1 MAVSVL
7 VAGLATHAG
16 VEHVHAP
23 PPLPDG
29 NGTPARG
36 LADVVIE
43 GNTIAEVVWLDPV
56 AVKGGRARRPA
67 ADAEIDATGKF
78 VLPGLIN
85 VHAHVQD
92 SRGGVPQPVE
102 YALKTWLATG
112 ITTVR
117 EVGNDS
123 VAKLLALRERAARG
137 EVASPRIFVYAMFNN
152 RPMPRT
158 PNAARARVQEYKRMG
173 ADGMKMLGV
182 ERDLMGAALD
192 EAHRLGLRVAHHA
205 GVEETDAW
213 DDARFGTTSVEHWY
227 GIPDAAIPDR
237 QQRFP
242 SDYNYHDETD
252 RFRWAGHLWREAD
265 PAILSRVLDTLVAA
279 KVAWVPTLDI
289 YEASRDLQRAQTQ
302 PWFREWLHPTL
313 EAYFKPDAGNH
324 GSYFFGW
331 SSTDETAWKEN
342 YRIWMAALREFD
354 RKGGLIG
361 VGDDAG
367 FIYPTRHQ
375 MLATVAMPMR
385 TPEPWVPLPVV
396 VAVAPGAHQHVGERA
411 AAHLGRRCPVAE
423 AEHQLGDA
431 GGLQQLPQLLA
442 ERADLHRL
450 VQEGGREPAGGGT
463 QEDVLQR
470 LARGE
475 PVLRFIARRTERGE
489 KGCVEGETVVARGAR
504 PAPRGE
510 TGEQHVEGTEPARHS
525 QRGGGHAVR
534 RALVRAHPLRQ
545 LVAEAGIAPV
555 RPVAAGHQASQ
566 GRARI
571 VANDLERGPL
581 DPRCL
586 HQCRHE
592 WVRRRVA
599 AELAAHGAPH
609 RDRVEELPFLSRG
622 QVRAAKPH
630 DREQVRTRRIGEA
643 GHEWHASMTEH
654 RQPQGVQGRP
664 AADHQLPIIGVCDGE
679 RAGAIG
685 PELEQVVVQAEA
697 PWLGVVPARRAHGM
711 PHRRGE
717 QRFTGTDGGH
727 DVSGGWPHQHI
738 AGAP

>member
-1 MAVSVL
+1 MLRRLACTAALAALAAASL
-7 VAGLATHAG
+7 PAQSLPVAHGVRPAGRLAIRNATI
-16 VEHVHAP
+16 V
-23 PPLPDG
+23 DG

-36 LADVVIE
+36 PADIVIE

-56 AVKGGRARRPA
+56 ALKGGRARRPA

-123 VAKLLALRERAARG
+123 VAKLLALRARAARG

-158 PNAARARVQEYKRMG
+158 PAEARARVREYKGMG

-182 ERDLMGAALD
+182 ERDLMAAALD
-192 EAHRLGLRVAHHA
+192 EAHTLGLRVAHHA

-213 DDARFGTTSVEHWY
+213 DDARLGTTSIEHWY

-242 SDYNYHDETD
+242 SDYNYNDETD

-331 SSTDETAWKEN
+331 SSTDETYWKEN
-342 YRIWMAALREFD
+342 YRLWMAALRDFD

-361 VGDDAG
+361 IGDDAG
-367 FIYPTRHQ
+367 FIYQLYGFGMIRSMELHQEAGFHPITIIQQATGNNARILGEESRLGRVRAGWLADLIVVDGNPLEDLKMLYPDGGDVLRDGKVVHAGGVEWTIKDGIPYHGPTLRREVKA
-375 MLATVAMPMR
+375 LV
-385 TPEPWVPLPVV
+385 
-396 VAVAPGAHQHVGERA
+396 A
-411 AAHLGRRCPVAE
+411 AA
-423 AEHQLGDA
+423 
-431 GGLQQLPQLLA
+431 
-442 ERADLHRL
+442 RA
-450 VQEGGREPAGGGT
+450 
-463 QEDVLQR
+463 QR
-470 LARGE
+470 
-475 PVLRFIARRTERGE
+475 
-489 KGCVEGETVVARGAR
+489 
-504 PAPRGE
+504 
-510 TGEQHVEGTEPARHS
+510 
-525 QRGGGHAVR
+525 
-534 RALVRAHPLRQ
+534 
-545 LVAEAGIAPV
+545 
-555 RPVAAGHQASQ
+555 
-566 GRARI
+566 
-571 VANDLERGPL
+571 
-581 DPRCL
+581 
-586 HQCRHE
+586 
-592 WVRRRVA
+592 
-599 AELAAHGAPH
+599 
-609 RDRVEELPFLSRG
+609 
-622 QVRAAKPH
+622 
-630 DREQVRTRRIGEA
+630 
-643 GHEWHASMTEH
+643 
-654 RQPQGVQGRP
+654 
-664 AADHQLPIIGVCDGE
+664 
-679 RAGAIG
+679 
-685 PELEQVVVQAEA
+685 
-697 PWLGVVPARRAHGM
+697 
-711 PHRRGE
+711 
-717 QRFTGTDGGH
+717 
-727 DVSGGWPHQHI
+727 
-738 AGAP
+738 